1 VSPYNIN
8 GSFFDVSRIPRHSA
22 SLDGPTICFFGPRV
36 DNVVLGQSKSIE
48 RFVAAK
54 YDFMGSGLI
63 EAALVDM

>member
-1 VSPYNIN
+1 
-8 GSFFDVSRIPRHSA
+8 
-22 SLDGPTICFFGPRV
+22 
-36 DNVVLGQSKSIE
+36 VVLGQSESIE